1 MIKSGKGLILLGTMA
16 IAVALATSGCATKK
30 YVSKQ
35 INPVNQKLSQYQKD
49 TNGKIA
55 WITNKEQTDVSALN
69 ERITTTDQKV
79 AEVSTAVQEAQGT
92 ASRAM
97 EAADANKVA
106 LSENTTAINS
116 VKESMNYQLV
126 GKGEVFFAF
135 GKATLL
141 PSAKAELDTVA
152 SKVQG
157 MPRSVIEVAGFTD
170 HIGTRKYN
178 DELSRRR
185 AWAVQR
191 YLVEHNVPARSIHVV
206 GLGEQMNPPPDG
218 MATDMTASTK
228 TGKRELERRVCI
240 RIFGAGELTPTD
252 ENRQ

>member
-35 INPVNQKLSQYQKD
+35 INPVNQKLNQYEKD

-97 EAADANKVA
+97 ETADANKVA
-106 LSENTTAINS
+106 IGENTTSIN
-116 VKESMNYQLV
+116 N
-126 GKGEVFFAF
+126 
-135 GKATLL
+135 
-141 PSAKAELDTVA
+141 
-152 SKVQG
+152 
-157 MPRSVIEVAGFTD
+157 
-170 HIGTRKYN
+170 
-178 DELSRRR
+178 
-185 AWAVQR
+185 
-191 YLVEHNVPARSIHVV
+191 
-206 GLGEQMNPPPDG
+206 
-218 MATDMTASTK
+218 
-228 TGKRELERRVCI
+228 
-240 RIFGAGELTPTD
+240 
-252 ENRQ
+252 